1 MFIKDIFFAI
11 ILICT
16 IFIVK
21 DSYASPKFVPGINGL
36 PLMAGLVLMPD
47 SHVVFDTLDGRII
60 EVLADGRIH
69 RHDILTFYKDTLPQ
83 LGWKS
88 NSKNEYE
95 RDGELLKIRI
105 SLGKMSKTIVRFFI
119 ISLAK

>member
-1 MFIKDIFFAI
+1 MFIKDIFFVI
-11 ILICT
+11 TLICT

-83 LGWKS
+83 LGWKL

-105 SLGKMSKTIVRFFI
+105 SLDKMSKTIVQFFI

>member
-1 MFIKDIFFAI
+1 MFIKDIFFVI
-11 ILICT
+11 TLICT

-83 LGWKS
+83 LGWKL

-105 SLGKMSKTIVRFFI
+105 SLDKMSKAIVRFFI

>member
-1 MFIKDIFFAI
+1 MFIKDIFFVI
-11 ILICT
+11 TLICT

-36 PLMAGLVLMPD
+36 PLMTGLVLMPD

-69 RHDILTFYKDTLPQ
+69 RNDILTFYKDTLPQ
-83 LGWKS
+83 LGWKL

-105 SLGKMSKTIVRFFI
+105 SLDKMSKAIVRFFI

>member
-1 MFIKDIFFAI
+1 MFIKDIYFVI
-11 ILICT
+11 TLICT

-69 RHDILTFYKDTLPQ
+69 RNDILTFYKDTLPQ
-83 LGWKS
+83 LGWKL

-105 SLGKMSKTIVRFFI
+105 SLDKMSKTIVRFFI